1 MKCVL
6 VECYLDRYFIHK
18 LLNDNSRIDKKT
30 NKNNVLSTFIKDS
43 DASRFLIG
51 IVDYDNED
59 ILQNRQLAKQNY
71 GFELVSDFQKFK
83 VYKGLNKPHYLFTL
97 NPSAIEQWLID
108 ILENELNSTLISF
121 EINNLKDFQKL
132 KTNSEN
138 LDIRIQNMIR
148 DILANK
154 INSPTLT
161 SFEQKLSY
169 LLANQFESEV
179 NQLI

>member
-1 MKCVL
+1 M
-6 VECYLDRYFIHK
+6 
-18 LLNDNSRIDKKT
+18 NDNSRIIKEK
-30 NKNNVLSTFIKDS
+30 NKNEVLKTMVEDR
-43 DASRFLIG
+43 DGSRFLIG

-108 ILENELNSTLISF
+108 ILENELNSALISF
-121 EINNLKDFQKL
+121 EINNLKEFQKL

-138 LDIRIQNMIR
+138 LDKRIQNMIR
-148 DILANK
+148 DIIANK

-161 SFEQKLSY
+161 SFEQKLNY
-169 LLANQFESEV
+169 LLINQFDSDI
-179 NQLI
+179 NTF